1 MPAKLRTEKVADA
14 ITPLAARVARDP
26 ELREHAK
33 AVLDSAKAVLD
44 RVQSDGA
51 RSAATDRRVQDE
63 VVKAAKE
70 LREGATKLSARPHSS
85 RKRKVAKAA
94 AASALAVGAVMVAKK
109 SMSHDE
115 DEFEYT
121 P

>member
-1 MPAKLRTEKVADA
+1 MNQRMV
-14 ITPLAARVARDP
+14 LAGSLAQKPRHGGHTWVFLQYLLGFKR
-26 ELREHAK
+26 
-33 AVLDSAKAVLD
+33 LD

-70 LREGATKLSARPHSS
+70 LKEGATKLSARPHSS

-94 AASALAVGAVMVAKK
+94 AASALAVGAVIVAKK